1 MEQENKQK
9 EYHQK
14 GGNKKYILN
23 ARQTDIHNKLT
34 RAFLNT
40 MHSEG
45 ILVSDLSIVSGVSK
59 ASLYGFLNRNRPMT
73 TYNLM
78 KLCECLGFEIALV
91 KKFDSL
97 NYKNDAAMM
106 QKLMDYK
113 QKYNMYENKRQS
125 AKQGREIGANTD
137 SGYLSRFSQRKRI
150 ESEQAED
157 DIFGAL

>member
-9 EYHQK
+9 QYHQK

-23 ARQTDIHNKLT
+23 ARQTDIHEKLT
-34 RAFLNT
+34 RAFLNS
-40 MHSEG
+40 MHAES
-45 ILVSDLSIVSGVSK
+45 IQITDLSIVSGVSK

-97 NYKNDAAMM
+97 NFKNDSAMM

-113 QKYNMYENKRQS
+113 QKYNLYENKKQS
-125 AKQGREIGANTD
+125 KKIGRTIGDGD
-137 SGYLSRFSQRKRI
+137 SGYLSRQSQRKRI
-150 ESEQAED
+150 EDKQAED
-157 DIFGAL
+157 DFFGAF